1 LPFGIHSALGL
12 AAVMA
17 IGLSADAWTEQVIPR
32 SGSSDVVTPSDV
44 LARPESFLDSDI
56 RVRGR
61 IHLVRQDNLGPAA
74 PPTGASSNSATSASL
89 QLVTVGEP
97 PGTPATLDLYRTGA
111 QGVAEPV
118 GCKAIA
124 ANQFDCDAFTPDAVT
139 VVSGRLSKHRIPTQQ
154 VGSSAGD
161 IRVLKYRE
169 IYVLL
174 VRP

>member
-1 LPFGIHSALGL
+1 
-12 AAVMA
+12 V
-17 IGLSADAWTEQVIPR
+17 
-32 SGSSDVVTPSDV
+32 SDVMTPSEV

-61 IHLVRQDNLGPAA
+61 IHLVREDNLDPAA
-74 PPTGASSNSATSASL
+74 PSPGPDSTRPTSASL
-89 QLVTVGEP
+89 QLVTVGAAP
-97 PGTPATLDLYRTGA
+97 SAPATLDLYRTGR
-111 QGVAEPV
+111 QGSLEPV
-118 GCKAIA
+118 GCKALA
-124 ANQFDCDAFTPDAVT
+124 ANQFDCGAFTPDAVT

-161 IRVLKYRE
+161 LRILKYRE